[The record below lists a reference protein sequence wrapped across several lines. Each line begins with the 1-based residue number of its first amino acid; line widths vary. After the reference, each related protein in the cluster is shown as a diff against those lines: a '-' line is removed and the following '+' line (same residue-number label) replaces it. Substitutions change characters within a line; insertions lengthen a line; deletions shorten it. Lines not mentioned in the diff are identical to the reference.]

1 MPPPPIPV
9 RKEGGHTGPPPIPT
23 RTEEAHPGPPPI
35 PARTEEAHPE
45 PPPIPVHEEEAQ
57 PEPKRS
63 STSSPPRWRPAGAVA
78 TVMASEQGWRPS
90 GSRAEKGEHV
100 EQQEDEEAQH
110 STNPYDL
117 KAASGSIVTA
127 SYPFHGDADLQQLS
141 FTVGDM
147 IKVKQKEEM
156 WSWGVLERGGA
167 EGWFPHNYV
176 GSTFKPL
183 PGIHEMAAKLKERRE
198 RLEGVAAS
206 VSAATSGAPD
216 STLPGSAD
224 ASGTGL
230 PGNGD
235 SSGTAGTDG
244 QGGASG
250 GDPNGGGEGGED
262 GKLKAVGEPEEGAE
276 GVDGADRANA
286 SGHAHGE
293 SSGGVSETGEMNKSA
308 SQELLRK
315 KSTDGADGED
325 KPPSSSDTPAARAT
339 AAAPSLPP
347 FLKGGG
353 NVSEVVTPAVV
364 VTQRAPEATKG
375 SEVVSATPIEGVGY
389 AGAAIEPNPKCKCC
403 IM

>member
-1 MPPPPIPV
+1 MKAPN
-9 RKEGGHTGPPPIPT
+9 KWGPLP
-23 RTEEAHPGPPPI
+23 RC
-35 PARTEEAHPE
+35 
-45 PPPIPVHEEEAQ
+45 
-57 PEPKRS
+57 PKRLLTYTLHQRTKAADS
-63 STSSPPRWRPAGAVA
+63 YKYLVARVPGDSYTSSAFMTRWGFRFLRP
-78 TVMASEQGWRPS
+78 
-90 GSRAEKGEHV
+90 
-100 EQQEDEEAQH
+100 
-110 STNPYDL
+110 
-117 KAASGSIVTA
+117 
-127 SYPFHGDADLQQLS
+127 
-141 FTVGDM
+141 
-147 IKVKQKEEM
+147 
-156 WSWGVLERGGA
+156 
-167 EGWFPHNYV
+167 
-176 GSTFKPL
+176 
-183 PGIHEMAAKLKERRE
+183 
-198 RLEGVAAS
+198 GVAAS
-206 VSAATSGAPD
+206 DSAATSGAPD

-250 GDPNGGGEGGED
+250 GDPKGGGEAGKDE
-262 GKLKAVGEPEEGAE
+262 KLKAVGEPEEGAE

-315 KSTDGADGED
+315 KSTNGADGAD
-325 KPPSSSDTPAARAT
+325 KPPSSSDTPAARAI

-389 AGAAIEPNPKCKCC
+389 AGAPIEPNPKCRCC